1 MKDNSLSYAEESP
14 LLFISTII
22 LEGFFS
28 IDFISMKYYTLPNLI
43 RIQTVEAEI
52 TAVMPLQRIRVAES
66 RV

>member
-28 IDFISMKYYTLPNLI
+28 IDFISMKYYTLSNLI